1 MKTLV
6 MYGDAFGAEKLVPV
20 TSIHA
25 LAPAELRLDFTTES
39 SGQVKEICHAYTLAF
54 EKGCKTEPPMQDYT
68 RGHFKRGVK

>member
-1 MKTLV
+1 M
-6 MYGDAFGAEKLVPV
+6 MYNSAPLFLADKAEEV
-20 TSIHA
+20 HA

-39 SGQVKEICHAYTLAF
+39 SRQVKEICHAYTLAF